1 MDIALILNKAF
12 RFMEMMSKQGQRRQ
26 KIRKVAK
33 KLKVKK
39 LISF

>member
-26 KIRKVAK
+26 RKVAK